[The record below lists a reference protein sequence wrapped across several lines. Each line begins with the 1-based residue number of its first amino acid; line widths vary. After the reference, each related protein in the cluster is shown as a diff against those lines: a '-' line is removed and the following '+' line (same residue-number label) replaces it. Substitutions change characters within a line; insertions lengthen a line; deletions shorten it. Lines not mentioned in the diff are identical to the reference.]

1 MEEDN
6 KMSYTDF
13 NPGSFTGVMGELKIF
28 GLAIIVGAV
37 LGAVYD
43 ILRVL
48 RITIPHKFWAVFV
61 EDFLFVIFSGFVWF
75 CFSVELLEGELRLYV
90 IVGMLAGFA
99 VYLLTL
105 GRIISGTFRFLT
117 NILRKCAN
125 YASRKLK
132 NAFPAKKF
140 SEK

>member
-1 MEEDN
+1 MV
-6 KMSYTDF
+6 F
-13 NPGSFTGVMGELKIF
+13 NPGSFTGVTNELKLF

-43 ILRVL
+43 ILRAL
-48 RITIPHKFWAVFV
+48 RITIPHKFWAVFA

-90 IVGMLAGFA
+90 LVGMLAGFA

-105 GRIISGTFRFLT
+105 GRIISGAFRFLT
-117 NILRKCAN
+117 NILRKCEN
-125 YASRKLK
+125 YVLGKLK
-132 NAFPAKKF
+132 NALPAKKF
-140 SEK
+140 FGKIKKSS